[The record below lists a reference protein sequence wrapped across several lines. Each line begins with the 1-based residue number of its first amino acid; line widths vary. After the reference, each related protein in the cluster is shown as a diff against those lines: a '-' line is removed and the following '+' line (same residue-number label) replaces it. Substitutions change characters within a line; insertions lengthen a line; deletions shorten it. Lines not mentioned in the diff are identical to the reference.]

1 MDMYVIARLKSS
13 YEKWEEVFSSDPLLR
28 SNFCEASRTTT
39 GKIGKKAALIAL
51 FDVDKD
57 RLSKHVSNKDFDKT
71 YSPLVEQHE
80 IYGLSPAFR
89 LN

>member
-13 YEKWEEVFSSDPLLR
+13 YEKWEEIFSSDPLLR

-57 RLSKHVSNKDFDKT
+57 KLINAPFDTPVGRLDETKANRK
-71 YSPLVEQHE
+71 
-80 IYGLSPAFR
+80 
-89 LN
+89 LNLKWKKGEL